1 MYSYITIFT
10 EKDKK
15 YIELSDII
23 RVQVKKISNS

>member
-1 MYSYITIFT
+1 MYPYITIFT

-23 RVQVKKISNS
+23 RVQVKQISNS